1 VDPGP
6 LRDALTVALG
16 VAAGVMSGVFGV
28 GGAVV
33 STPGIRVLGASAVD
47 AVGTTLP
54 SIIPGAASGVLRYR
68 QEGLIDGRA
77 VVATAPAG
85 MAAAVAGA
93 LLTRAVPGEGH
104 ALMLATAG
112 LLAVSAVRT
121 AAAPRPAADPD
132 LDAALA
138 LAGPAGDPPGGTG
151 AGDRSGGTRGAP
163 AGPAAPAPPAAQF
176 RPAALAAIGAA
187 AGLLAG
193 LLGIGGGVILVPG
206 LAQAAGFELKRAIA
220 TSLACVGLMAVPG
233 TVTHALLGTID
244 WRFALALTVGMVPG
258 ARIGATL
265 AIRAGD
271 RRLRLVVGAFLAVT
285 AVLYAAGEV
294 AALSR

>member
-121 AAAPRPAADPD
+121 AAASRPAADPD

-138 LAGPAGDPPGGTG
+138 LASP

-265 AIRAGD
+265 AIRAAD
-271 RRLRLVVGAFLAVT
+271 RRLRLVDGAFLAVT

>member
-16 VAAGVMSGVFGV
+16 VAAGVMSGLFGV

-68 QEGLIDGRA
+68 REGLIDGRA
-77 VVATAPAG
+77 VAGTAPAG

-93 LLTRAVPGEGH
+93 LLTRVVPGEGH

-121 AAAPRPAADPD
+121 VTAPRPAADPD

-138 LAGPAGDPPGGTG
+138 LAGPAGVRAGEPGVGVGPP
-151 AGDRSGGTRGAP
+151 P
-163 AGPAAPAPPAAQF
+163 AELAAPETSTAGS
-176 RPAALAAIGAA
+176 RPLALAAIGAA

-206 LAQAAGFELKRAIA
+206 LSQVAGFELKRAIA

-258 ARIGATL
+258 ARIGAAL
-265 AIRAGD
+265 AIRAAD

-294 AALSR
+294 AALTR

>member
-16 VAAGVMSGVFGV
+16 VAAGVMSGLFGV

-68 QEGLIDGRA
+68 REGLIDGRA
-77 VVATAPAG
+77 VAGTAPAG

-93 LLTRAVPGEGH
+93 LLTRVVPGEGH

-121 AAAPRPAADPD
+121 VTAPRPAADPD

-138 LAGPAGDPPGGTG
+138 LAGPAGVRTGEPAVGVGPP
-151 AGDRSGGTRGAP
+151 P
-163 AGPAAPAPPAAQF
+163 AEPAAPATSTAGS
-176 RPAALAAIGAA
+176 RPVALAAIGAA

-206 LAQAAGFELKRAIA
+206 LAQVAGFELKRAIA

-258 ARIGATL
+258 ARIGAAL
-265 AIRAGD
+265 AIRAAD

-294 AALSR
+294 AALTR

>member
-121 AAAPRPAADPD
+121 AAAPWPAADPD

-138 LAGPAGDPPGGTG
+138 LAGPP
-151 AGDRSGGTRGAP
+151 GGTRGAP
-163 AGPAAPAPPAAQF
+163 TGPAAPAPPAAQF

>member
-6 LRDALTVALG
+6 LRDAVTVALG
-16 VAAGVMSGVFGV
+16 VAAGVMSGLFGV

-68 QEGLIDGRA
+68 REGLIDGRA
-77 VVATAPAG
+77 VAATAPAG

-93 LLTRAVPGEGH
+93 LLTRVVPGEGH

-121 AAAPRPAADPD
+121 VAASRPAADPD

-138 LAGPAGDPPGGTG
+138 LAGPAAVRPGEPGVGVGPP
-151 AGDRSGGTRGAP
+151 P
-163 AGPAAPAPPAAQF
+163 AGPAAPETSSAGS
-176 RPAALAAIGAA
+176 RPVALAAVGAA

-206 LAQAAGFELKRAIA
+206 LAQVAGFELKRAIA

-244 WRFALALTVGMVPG
+244 WRFALALTIGMVPG
-258 ARIGATL
+258 ARIGAAL
-265 AIRAGD
+265 AIRAAD
-271 RRLRLVVGAFLAVT
+271 RRLRLVVGAFLAAT
-285 AVLYAAGEV
+285 AVLYAAAEV
-294 AALSR
+294 AALTR

>member
-68 QEGLIDGRA
+68 REGLIDRRA

-132 LDAALA
+132 LGAALA
-138 LAGPAGDPPGGTG
+138 LAGPAGDRT
-151 AGDRSGGTRGAP
+151 GGTRGAP

-265 AIRAGD
+265 AIRAAD

-285 AVLYAAGEV
+285 AMLYAAGEV

>member
-1 VDPGP
+1 MDPGP

-68 QEGLIDGRA
+68 QESLIDGRA

-138 LAGPAGDPPGGTG
+138 LAGP

>member
-1 VDPGP
+1 MDPGP

-68 QEGLIDGRA
+68 QEGLIDRRA

-93 LLTRAVPGEGH
+93 LLTQAVPGEGH

-138 LAGPAGDPPGGTG
+138 LAGPP
-151 AGDRSGGTRGAP
+151 GDRPGGTRGAP

-265 AIRAGD
+265 AIRAAD

>member
-16 VAAGVMSGVFGV
+16 VAAGVMSGLFGV

-77 VVATAPAG
+77 VAGTAPAG
-85 MAAAVAGA
+85 MTAAVGGA
-93 LLTRAVPGEGH
+93 LLTRVVPGEGH

-121 AAAPRPAADPD
+121 VTAPRPAADPD

-138 LAGPAGDPPGGTG
+138 LAGPAGVRAGEPGVGVGPP
-151 AGDRSGGTRGAP
+151 P
-163 AGPAAPAPPAAQF
+163 AELAAPATSTAGS
-176 RPAALAAIGAA
+176 RPVALAAIGAA

-206 LAQAAGFELKRAIA
+206 LSQVAGFELKRAIA

-258 ARIGATL
+258 ARIGAAL
-265 AIRAGD
+265 AIRAAD

-294 AALSR
+294 AALTR